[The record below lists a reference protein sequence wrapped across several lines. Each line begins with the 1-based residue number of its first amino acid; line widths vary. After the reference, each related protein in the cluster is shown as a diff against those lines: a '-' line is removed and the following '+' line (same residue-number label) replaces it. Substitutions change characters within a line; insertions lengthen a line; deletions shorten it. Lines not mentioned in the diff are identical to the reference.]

1 MVSRF
6 YIQPQRGNVSI
17 LEAVQSFPGRAF
29 PKERMVSMEQKL
41 VRVAM
46 IGVGAISG
54 IYLQNITRTF
64 REVDLVGVCDLIPE
78 RAEKGAAY
86 VREEIEKGAQVRDP
100 KIYKDM
106 FEAFNDPE
114 VEVVLNL
121 TRPYEHFEV
130 TKQALLHGKHV
141 YSEKPLGV
149 DMEEANQLISLAEE
163 KGLQIGGAPDT
174 FMGAGIQTARHLI
187 DSGMIGDVV
196 GASCAMVCHGHE
208 TWHPDPEFYY
218 KRGGGP
224 MLDMGPYYIT
234 ALVQLLGEV
243 KGVMGMTKK
252 TFPQRLITSEP
263 HRGETIQ
270 VDVDTWLSGNLEFSS
285 GAIAQVFTTFDVH
298 YTAQARF
305 EVYGTKG
312 SLMVPDPNTF
322 GGPVLLLRPEDAA
335 AAPKTDPGLMR
346 HGVPDFYAGWKEMP
360 LLYDYPENSRG
371 LGFADMCK
379 ALRTGRDHRANYQ
392 QQRHV
397 LEVMTSFSKSC
408 ESRAYLPMETKYT
421 RTAPMELNPMHGIL
435 D

>member
-1 MVSRF
+1 MKS
-6 YIQPQRGNVSI
+6 S
-17 LEAVQSFPGRAF
+17 AV
-29 PKERMVSMEQKL
+29 K
-41 VRVAM
+41 VAM

-54 IYLQNITRTF
+54 IYLKNITHVF
-64 REVDLVGVCDLIPE
+64 RELELVGVCDLILE
-78 RAEKGAAY
+78 RAQKGAGY
-86 VREEIEKGAQVRDP
+86 VRGEIEKGAQVKEP

-106 FEAFNDPE
+106 YEAFDDPE
-114 VEVVLNL
+114 VEIILNL

-149 DMEEANQLISLAEE
+149 DMEEADELIALAEE
-163 KGLQIGGAPDT
+163 KGLRLGGAPDT
-174 FMGAGIQTARHLI
+174 FMGAGIQTARKLI
-187 DSGMIGDVV
+187 DDGYIGDVV

-234 ALVQLLGEV
+234 ALVQLLGEA
-243 KGVMGMTKK
+243 KGLMGMTKRS
-252 TFPQRLITSEP
+252 FDRRLITSEP
-263 HRGETIQ
+263 HRGETID
-270 VDVDTWLSGNLEFSS
+270 VDTDTWLSGNIEFSG

-298 YTAQARF
+298 YTAQSRF

-312 SLMVPDPNTF
+312 SMMVPDPNTF

-335 AAPKTDPGLMR
+335 AAPKTDPGLAR
-346 HGVPDFYAGWKEMP
+346 HGVPDFYAGWKEIP

-371 LGFADMCK
+371 LGLADMAK
-379 ALRTGRDHRANYQ
+379 ALRTGRDHRANYR

-397 LEVMTSFSKSC
+397 LEIMTGFTKSC
-408 ESRAYLPMETKYT
+408 EKKSYIPMTSRYQ
-421 RTAPMELNPMHGIL
+421 RTAPMENNPMHGIL
-435 D
+435 DD

>member
-1 MVSRF
+1 
-6 YIQPQRGNVSI
+6 
-17 LEAVQSFPGRAF
+17 
-29 PKERMVSMEQKL
+29 MEGKT
-41 VRVAM
+41 VKVAM

-54 IYLQNITRTF
+54 IYLQNITNTF
-64 REVDLVGVCDLIPE
+64 RELELLGVCDLIPE

-86 VREEIEKGAQVRDP
+86 VKGEIEKGAPVPQP

-106 FEAFNDPE
+106 YEAFNDPE
-114 VEVVLNL
+114 VEVILNL

-149 DMEEANQLISLAEE
+149 DMDEANELIVIAEE
-163 KGLQIGGAPDT
+163 KGLRLGGAPDT
-174 FMGAGIQTARHLI
+174 FMGAGIQTARRLI
-187 DSGMIGDVV
+187 DDGYIGDVV

-234 ALVQLLGEV
+234 ALVQLMGEA
-243 KGVMGMTKK
+243 KGLMGMTKRS
-252 TFPQRLITSEP
+252 FAHRLITSEP
-263 HRGETIQ
+263 HRGETID
-270 VDVDTWLSGNLEFSS
+270 VDVDTWLSGNIEFTS

-298 YTAQARF
+298 YTVQPRF

-312 SLMVPDPNTF
+312 SMMVPDPNTF
-322 GGPVLLLRPEDAA
+322 GGPVLLLRPEDFA
-335 AAPKTDPGLMR
+335 AAPKTDPGLAR

-360 LLYDYPENSRG
+360 LMYDYPENSRALG
-371 LGFADMCK
+371 LADMAK
-379 ALRTGRDHRANYQ
+379 ALRTGRGHRADYQ

-397 LEVMTSFSKSC
+397 LEMMTAFSKSS
-408 ESRAYLPMETKYT
+408 ETRAYVPMTTKYT
-421 RTAPMELNPMHGIL
+421 RTAPMENNPMHGIL
-435 D
+435 DD